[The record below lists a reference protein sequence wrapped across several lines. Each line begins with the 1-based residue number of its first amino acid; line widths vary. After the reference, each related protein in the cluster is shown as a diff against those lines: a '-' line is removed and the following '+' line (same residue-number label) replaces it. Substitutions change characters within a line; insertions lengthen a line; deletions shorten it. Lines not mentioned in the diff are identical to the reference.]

1 MASCAYTTAH
11 GLPDHA
17 TRLAATLFRYF
28 DFGGYYGD
36 ALAVHSHALR
46 AARMM
51 ASPAAEAEALT
62 NLGGV
67 HWRQSCHRQALEHLE
82 LALVL
87 VQDARDR
94 AREAIVQTHLGIV
107 YWHLSRY
114 VPAAEHLRKGLEAF
128 SDLGDKTG
136 AAVSLSCLGL
146 VLWRQG
152 HYNEAADHGQR
163 ALALFHEVG
172 DRFGAARAL
181 AGRPWGR
188 VPAAG

>member
-1 MASCAYTTAH
+1 MSAPAEKAHRPVVPTAAVFDPAVADPGDAIAWLDCERANLVASCAYTTAH

-67 HWRQSCHRQALEHLE
+67 HWP
-82 LALVL
+82 
-87 VQDARDR
+87 R
-94 AREAIVQTHLGIV
+94 AATGR
-107 YWHLSRY
+107 LSSSSSSSSSSSRM
-114 VPAAEHLRKGLEAF
+114 PA
-128 SDLGDKTG
+128 T
-136 AAVSLSCLGL
+136 
-146 VLWRQG
+146 
-152 HYNEAADHGQR
+152 
-163 ALALFHEVG
+163 ALA
-172 DRFGAARAL
+172 RPSCRPTL
-181 AGRPWGR
+181 ASSTGI
-188 VPAAG
+188 